1 MLKKLTIGITLGIF
15 IFYLLLVLSLF
26 AFINPLKLV
35 QAFASERVW
44 FSVTL
49 SLKAAVIATFLSV
62 ILAVP
67 SAYALSRY
75 EFPGKR
81 IIDVLLEVPL
91 VVTPI
96 ALGAM
101 LLIFFQ
107 TRLGE
112 IVQTHGLSFVF
123 EFPGIILAQFL
134 TTVGIAVRT
143 MKNTFDG
150 ISPRYEMVACTLGA
164 TPTWAFLTVT
174 LPMAK
179 TGMLAATILAF
190 AKCIGEFGATIML
203 AGAMPMKTETLP
215 ISIFMRVGSAD
226 IEGMALM
233 ILILLSVGLSVLFI
247 LRFVLTVKYD

>member
-1 MLKKLTIGITLGIF
+1 MLKKLTIGIAFGIF
-15 IFYLLLVLSLF
+15 ALYLVLVLSLF
-26 AFINPLKLV
+26 AFIDPLRL
-35 QAFASERVW
+35 ARALASERVW
-44 FSVTL
+44 FSMML
-49 SLKAAVIATFLSV
+49 SLKAAVIATLLSMV
-62 ILAVP
+62 LAVP

-75 EFPGKR
+75 DFAGKR
-81 IIDVLLEVPL
+81 TVDLLLELPL

-101 LLIFFQ
+101 VLIFFQ
-107 TRLGE
+107 TRVGE
-112 IVQTHGLSFVF
+112 FAQTHGVTFVF

-143 MKNTFDG
+143 MKNTFDA

-164 TPTWAFLTVT
+164 TPLRAFLTVT

-179 TGMLAATILAF
+179 TGILAATILTF
-190 AKCIGEFGATIML
+190 SKCIGEFGATIML
-203 AGAMPMKTETLP
+203 VGAMPMKTETLP

-233 ILILLSVGLSVLFI
+233 ILILVSLGFSVLFV
-247 LRFVLTVKYD
+247 LRFVLTVRYD